1 MGESKVIKRLTGLGI
16 STAILAVSL
25 LAGCSA
31 SNDAPRT
38 RAVAESSPP
47 PVSATQV
54 RRPAEIRSLELSA
67 DGTGAALELEA
78 DRPLVWTSFR
88 DASGDLVIEL
98 PNSMPSASVGNLSP
112 NQGLVAS
119 VGVELLDDAD
129 RPLTR
134 LVVRTRQASEHSLA
148 GEDDRLK
155 LQLLPVDNGQP
166 VALAYEPLPS
176 EDLDAD
182 TTVAEAPRDGSPG
195 TGVGAAGT
203 PMTDRTAADQGAS
216 ATASYGAAQVAAY
229 GTADAPL
236 AGPPATGV
244 PASQL
249 YGIEVLQAENGT
261 VIQVAGDGQFEYTSF
276 RLQSPERFV
285 IDLAGVT
292 NMARRSS
299 LPVGSSDVE
308 QIRVGQFKARPDP
321 VSRVVFDLNS
331 QGIPVIE
338 RTEDGLVVSFGGIAA
353 EAAMARTTAPPAMPP
368 PVETT
373 LAEDVASGDV
383 DGSSETPYESE
394 DTYAS
399 MSEPAAEESY
409 DEEPYGEEPYGED
422 VVTVETTMADDGGD
436 PYDDDPYDDGQD
448 ASGQMAQDS
457 ADQAMTVGDEP
468 PTYGAAAETVA
479 AAPPSIPVYEPTPAP
494 PPATT
499 RAPAVSRPV
508 GTSDVALFEAQEVQ
522 VGEVETK
529 EDPVLQSFGALVV
542 NRQERQ
548 YVGDPIDM
556 SLKKADLVETL
567 RSFATISDL
576 NFVIQPGVS
585 GSVTVELKGVPW
597 DQAMEQILKIN
608 NLGMDIDGTIVR
620 IAPMAQLRTEAEEQR
635 RLALA
640 RQSSVP
646 LKTVLKS
653 LSYSNATEVATLLRN
668 RTGSLLSSRGTVQ
681 VDARTNTL
689 IIRELPE
696 SVDTVLAV
704 IENLDAPEPQVT
716 IEARI
721 IEATKS
727 FSRTLGIQWGYNYDA
742 NQALGNATGLAFP
755 NSIGLDGNVGLLT
768 GGSAGLLNLTLGNLI
783 DSFTLDAQL
792 QVAEN
797 EGLVNLVSAPR
808 VTTLNNNAASIQSG
822 VQIPVQTVSNNTVSV
837 QFVNAT
843 LQLTVTPQVTAE
855 GTIVLD
861 INVAKRSPAPG
872 LAIAG
877 ATNSPISTREARTK
891 VIVRDGGTAVIG
903 GIYEVSS
910 NEVQD
915 RLPGLANIPI
925 LGHLFKNRN
934 RSNSNDELMIFIT
947 PRIVQ
952 M

>member
-1 MGESKVIKRLTGLGI
+1 MGESKVIKKRTGLG
-16 STAILAVSL
+16 TATALLAVSL

-38 RAVAESSPP
+38 RATQDGSPP

-54 RRPAEIRSLELSA
+54 RRPAEIQMLELTAEGAGVALELS
-67 DGTGAALELEA
+67 A

-88 DASGDLVIEL
+88 DSSGDLVIEL
-98 PNSMPSASVGNLSP
+98 PNSMPSASVGDLRP
-112 NQGLVAS
+112 PQGLVAS
-119 VGVELLDDAD
+119 VDVELLDDAD

-134 LVVRTRQASEHSLA
+134 LVVRTREASEHSLA
-148 GEDDRLK
+148 GEDDSLK
-155 LQLLPVDNGQP
+155 LQLLPVANGQA

-176 EDLDAD
+176 EDLSDSGANQGDAD
-182 TTVAEAPRDGSPG
+182 DGRAQDAGTAVAEGPAAEAP
-195 TGVGAAGT
+195 AAVPPPT
-203 PMTDRTAADQGAS
+203 YRAS
-216 ATASYGAAQVAAY
+216 QVAAQ

-236 AGPPATGV
+236 AGPPPTGV

-249 YGIEVLQAENGT
+249 YGIEVLHADDGT
-261 VIQVAGDGQFEYTSF
+261 VIQVAGDGEFDYTSF

-292 NMARRSS
+292 NMASRSS
-299 LPVGSSDVE
+299 LPVGSRQVE
-308 QIRVGQFKARPDP
+308 QIRIGQFKARPDP
-321 VSRVVFDLNS
+321 VSRVVFDLGS
-331 QGIPVIE
+331 ATVPVIE
-338 RTEDGLVVSFGGIAA
+338 RTGEGLVVRFGDGAGAQAA
-353 EAAMARTTAPPAMPP
+353 AAMAGQSAGGVAPT
-368 PVETT
+368 TT
-373 LAEDVASGDV
+373 LAEDVATDTSDSYA
-383 DGSSETPYESE
+383 SS
-394 DTYAS
+394 DTYEPAAVEEVAVEEVAVEETTYVEEPMVAANDGASDYGTDTAAAETAQTDSWQSADAADTMADNS
-399 MSEPAAEESY
+399 MSEP
-409 DEEPYGEEPYGED
+409 
-422 VVTVETTMADDGGD
+422 V
-436 PYDDDPYDDGQD
+436 
-448 ASGQMAQDS
+448 
-457 ADQAMTVGDEP
+457 
-468 PTYGAAAETVA
+468 PTYEAPAPAAAE
-479 AAPPSIPVYEPTPAP
+479 SNIPVYEPTPAAQPTGEAMAVADP
-494 PPATT
+494 PS
-499 RAPAVSRPV
+499 VSRPV
-508 GTSDVALFEAQEVQ
+508 GTSDVSLFEAQEVQ
-522 VGEVETK
+522 IDDTET
-529 EDPVLQSFGALVV
+529 EENPVLQSFGALVV

-548 YVGDPIDM
+548 YVGDRIDM

-620 IAPMAQLRTEAEEQR
+620 IAPMSQLRNEAEEQR
-635 RLALA
+635 RLAVA
-640 RQSSVP
+640 RQNSVP

-653 LSYSNATEVATLLRN
+653 LSYSNAQEVADLLRN

-681 VDARTNTL
+681 VDERTNTL
-689 IIRELPE
+689 IIRELPDA
-696 SVDTVLAV
+696 VDTVLAV

-727 FSRTLGIQWGYNYDA
+727 FSRTLGIQWGYSYDA

-755 NSIGLDGNVGLLT
+755 SSVDLDGSVGLLT
-768 GGSAGLLNLTLGNLI
+768 GGSTGLLSLSLGNLI

-808 VTTLNNNAASIQSG
+808 VTTLNNNSASIQSG

-843 LQLTVTPQVTAE
+843 LQLTVIPQVTAE

>member
-1 MGESKVIKRLTGLGI
+1 MGESKVIKKCTGLGI
-16 STAILAVSL
+16 SAALAVSL
-25 LAGCSA
+25 LAACSA

-38 RAVAESSPP
+38 RAVGESSPP

-54 RRPAEIRSLELSA
+54 RRPAEIRSLDLSK
-67 DGTGAALELEA
+67 DGSGAALELAA

-88 DASGDLVIEL
+88 DSAGDLVIEL
-98 PNSMPSASVGNLSP
+98 PNSMPSASVGDLTP
-112 NQGLVAS
+112 ADGLVAS
-119 VGVELLDDAD
+119 VDVELLDDAD

-134 LVVRTRQASEHSLA
+134 LVVRTREASEHSLA

-155 LQLLPVDNGQP
+155 LQLLPVSNGQP

-176 EDLDAD
+176 EDLSEE
-182 TTVAEAPRDGSPG
+182 TVAQAESAEPSYAEPSEPSRQAGATSNSYSAP
-195 TGVGAAGT
+195 
-203 PMTDRTAADQGAS
+203 
-216 ATASYGAAQVAAY
+216 QVAAQ

-236 AGPPATGV
+236 SGPPTTGV

-249 YGIEVLQAENGT
+249 YGIEVMHAQDGT
-261 VIQVAGDGQFEYTSF
+261 VIKVAGDGEFDYASF

-292 NMARRSS
+292 NMASRSS
-299 LPVGSSDVE
+299 LPVGSDDVD
-308 QIRVGQFKARPDP
+308 QIRIGQFKARPDP
-321 VSRVVFDLNS
+321 VSRVVFDLNRS
-331 QGIPVIE
+331 SVPVIE
-338 RTEDGLVVSFGGIAA
+338 RSAEGLIVRFGDDDGSVAA
-353 EAAMARTTAPPAMPP
+353 AQAAAATTST
-368 PVETT
+368 TT
-373 LAEDVASGDV
+373 LAQDMAAPTEDSWSDDSASTDSYSDDSTYSVEADANDSADSGSAGDTWDSGSADSGDV
-383 DGSSETPYESE
+383 PSYDAESVDSGTATVAETPAADPMPTYEV
-394 DTYAS
+394 
-399 MSEPAAEESY
+399 SEP
-409 DEEPYGEEPYGED
+409 
-422 VVTVETTMADDGGD
+422 V
-436 PYDDDPYDDGQD
+436 
-448 ASGQMAQDS
+448 DS
-457 ADQAMTVGDEP
+457 TANV
-468 PTYGAAAETVA
+468 
-479 AAPPSIPVYEPTPAP
+479 PVYEPTPAAQP
-494 PPATT
+494 TGEAMAVAGTT
-499 RAPAVSRPV
+499 SGTGTGAVSRPV
-508 GTSDVALFEAQEVQ
+508 ATSEVALFEAQEVQ
-522 VGEVETK
+522 LEEPAA
-529 EDPVLQSFGALVV
+529 EENPILDSFGALVV

-548 YVGDPIDM
+548 YVGSPIDM

-567 RSFATISDL
+567 RSFSTISDL

-620 IAPMAQLRTEAEEQR
+620 IAPMSQLRAEAEEQR
-635 RLALA
+635 RLAQA
-640 RQSSVP
+640 RQNSVP

-653 LSYSNATEVATLLRN
+653 LSYSNAQDVSTLLRN

-681 VDARTNTL
+681 VDNRTNTL

-696 SVDTVLAV
+696 AVDTLLAV
-704 IENLDAPEPQVT
+704 IENLDAPEPQVS

-727 FSRTLGIQWGYNYDA
+727 FSRTLGIQWGYGYDA
-742 NQALGNATGLAFP
+742 SQALGNATGLSFP
-755 NSIGLDGNVGLLT
+755 SSVDLDGSVGLLT
-768 GGSAGLLNLTLGNLI
+768 GGSTGLLTLSLGNLI

-797 EGLVNLVSAPR
+797 EGLVNTVSAPR
-808 VTTLNNNAASIQSG
+808 VTTLNNNPASIQSG
-822 VQIPVQTVSNNTVSV
+822 VQIPIQTVSNNTVSV

-843 LQLTVTPQVTAE
+843 LQLRVTPQVTAE

-861 INVAKRSPAPG
+861 IEVARRSPAPG
-872 LAIAG
+872 LAIG
-877 ATNSPISTREARTK
+877 GSTNAPINTREARTK

-903 GIYEVSS
+903 GIYEVNS
-910 NEVQD
+910 NETQD

-947 PRIVQ
+947 PRIIQ